1 MSLFMCANICSTVWW
16 KTFSWASVTTS
27 RGVEKEGA
35 FFAIFHLLLTRPDK
49 VRPSVRLL
57 VRLALYS
64 QSVGRTRRDKGRPQG
79 TAIMGERSARAL
91 VCS

>member
-49 VRPSVRLL
+49 VRLRPRSKRPCL
-57 VRLALYS
+57 VEDVLFFDTPR
-64 QSVGRTRRDKGRPQG
+64 
-79 TAIMGERSARAL
+79 
-91 VCS
+91 

>member
-35 FFAIFHLLLTRPDK
+35 FFATFHLLLTRPDK
-49 VRPSVRLL
+49 VQAVR
-57 VRLALYS
+57 
-64 QSVGRTRRDKGRPQG
+64 QF
-79 TAIMGERSARAL
+79 
-91 VCS
+91 

>member
-49 VRPSVRLL
+49 VR
-57 VRLALYS
+57 ALRCGAVQFGAANWIELS
-64 QSVGRTRRDKGRPQG
+64 
-79 TAIMGERSARAL
+79 
-91 VCS
+91 